1 MRRLHFTV
9 FSLHMSRDGG
19 AITRILYLIYKVLRD
34 NNIPLSNSS
43 AILLGCTNISMY
55 LCLCCISLH
64 LAASRCILSRS
75 TDSFCLFFFSF
86 SSCTLSSCT
95 FQLLS
100 SCFCI
105 SVPPLTIESYA
116 DTLVTHRSPN
126 SILNLPRLRSVGTT
140 LLINIPVTL
149 LLTAP
154 PTIVV
159 IITRLA
165 LVRTLTETVVK
176 PMVVLD
182 VKPLMDIM
190 GIARERVKREED
202 REIGRVGGGELR

>member
-55 LCLCCISLH
+55 LCLCCI
-64 LAASRCILSRS
+64 LSRS
-75 TDSFCLFFFSF
+75 TDSFCLFFSF

-95 FQLLS
+95 FRLLS

-105 SVPPLTIESYA
+105 STPPLTIEPYA

-126 SILNLPRLRSVGTT
+126 SILNPPRLRSVCTT

-149 LLTAP
+149 LLTTL

>member
-1 MRRLHFTV
+1 
-9 FSLHMSRDGG
+9 
-19 AITRILYLIYKVLRD
+19 
-34 NNIPLSNSS
+34 
-43 AILLGCTNISMY
+43 
-55 LCLCCISLH
+55 
-64 LAASRCILSRS
+64 
-75 TDSFCLFFFSF
+75 
-86 SSCTLSSCT
+86 
-95 FQLLS
+95 
-100 SCFCI
+100 
-105 SVPPLTIESYA
+105 
-116 DTLVTHRSPN
+116 
-126 SILNLPRLRSVGTT
+126 
-140 LLINIPVTL
+140 LINIPVTL